1 MRDYQLRFFLLDLLV
16 LLQVV
21 VQVRPA
27 TELKYG
33 AKTIMVDLYSVV
45 VLNNAPVVQFL
56 VDLVL
61 AQRMLDVIVLD
72 LITPTVIK
80 MMNFASNFSAV
91 LQVKGLVDLRK
102 ATFAKNG

>member
-1 MRDYQLRFFLLDLLV
+1 
-16 LLQVV
+16 
-21 VQVRPA
+21 
-27 TELKYG
+27 
-33 AKTIMVDLYSVV
+33 MVDLYSVV